1 MLKDHT
7 NDFEQQIIDNLRVM
21 ANCEPL
27 ISRENA
33 RNFPEINGNHC
44 NKSFIEPEPRQKE
57 NNSELVHNFR

>member
-27 ISRENA
+27 ISRENV
-33 RNFPEINGNHC
+33 RNFPE
-44 NKSFIEPEPRQKE
+44 
-57 NNSELVHNFR
+57 